1 MPFFSYLA
9 VKIAKSL
16 KAREILSRENR
27 QIKYPR
33 I

>member
-9 VKIAKSL
+9 VKIAQL
-16 KAREILSRENR
+16 NAREILSRENR